1 MKLAGDHVA
10 EIGKQ
15 LTSYEAVSAG
25 LFVIAP
31 SLVDVLAEL
40 DQAACGGDRHAR
52 RQRRPIEL
60 GEHIDQ
66 RRRDH
71 EQPGA
76 DRLVARELLADLG
89 NAVAGQLHLGR
100 AGRRN
105 HEQPGADRLVAREL
119 LANLGNAVAGQL
131 HLGRVID
138 VEHARQVAID
148 AQKPAASAA
157 AAYRRDLVNSFSSS
171 SFNKL

>member
-1 MKLAGDHVA
+1 MTRRPRCRDRQALM
-10 EIGKQ
+10 
-15 LTSYEAVSAG
+15 SYEAVSAG

-89 NAVAGQLHLGR
+89 NAVAG
-100 AGRRN
+100 
-105 HEQPGADRLVAREL
+105 E
-119 LANLGNAVAGQL
+119 L

-148 AQKPAASAA
+148 AQNRAVSGGGV
-157 AAYRRDLVNSFSSS
+157 RRDLVNSFSSS